1 MDSGIAT
8 AGMFPY
14 ISKCVVFI
22 LVKDTSL
29 GTLKLEATPEV
40 TESLA
45 IQEARD
51 KSLLSATVYFL
62 SSS

>member
-1 MDSGIAT
+1 
-8 AGMFPY
+8 MFPY